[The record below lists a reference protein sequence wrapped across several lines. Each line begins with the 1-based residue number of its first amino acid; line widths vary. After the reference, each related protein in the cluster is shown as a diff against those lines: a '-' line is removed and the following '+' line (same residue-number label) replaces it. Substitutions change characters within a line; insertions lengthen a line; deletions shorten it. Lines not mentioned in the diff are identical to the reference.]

1 MPYSENISSSQNRGL
16 TEAEK
21 QAIYKELYDKG
32 EIDHIPGSYLDWAS
46 KAGTTLDGISFG
58 LGMSL
63 KGEALSWI
71 PEVIKIAGY
80 DIPSLIEKPT
90 DSDRWVDLG
99 MDAFGLLPIIG
110 LTAAP
115 YKATRTAQRIERM
128 NEARKKY
135 NTAAYIARK
144 VGKGDDVYSLLT
156 TPFKRFDESK
166 VKEKA
171 TNEARYNT
179 LPVSTIP
186 QRTVNPR
193 YNTIRP
199 QGLYKMIS
207 Q

>member
-1 MPYSENISSSQNRGL
+1 MTYSKNISSSQNRGL

-58 LGMSL
+58 MGMPL

-99 MDAFGLLPIIG
+99 MDAFGLLPLVG
-110 LTAAP
+110 LKAVP
-115 YKATRTAQRIERM
+115 YKATRAAQRVERM

-135 NTAAYIARK
+135 NTAAIMARK
-144 VGKGDDVYSLLT
+144 IGKVDDVYSLLT
-156 TPFKRFDESK
+156 RPFERFDENRI
-166 VKEKA
+166 KEKA
-171 TNEARYNT
+171 INEARYNT

-193 YNTIRP
+193 YKTIRP
-199 QGLYKMIS
+199 LRPLKMIS